1 MLTACSVGPDFVTPD
16 APEVASFT
24 TTSLETSDDLK
35 LVPQEHIPE
44 RWWTIFGSGEIEQL
58 VTRGL
63 EASPTLAAARSRLIA
78 QIESYEAEHGS
89 FWYPEISAD
98 ISSTRQSTSGA
109 AFGSTTGFDY
119 TVHNASI
126 NVGYSI
132 TPFGAGQRFLEASEA
147 QVEFE
152 AIQLE
157 ATRQTLAANIV
168 TGAFTEASLREQLAA
183 SRSIIEDESELL
195 SLIEKQYEIGVI
207 PRAELLAQQAAV
219 AESRTRI
226 PALEKALAAS
236 RNALAALLG
245 IFPEQIATLPQ
256 VSLDALS
263 MPERIPVTLPS
274 TLTQRRPDIRAA
286 QSLLHQASANIGVAT
301 ANLYPSIGL
310 TASVGK
316 ESTKFSDLFSDGT
329 SVWGVAAG
337 ITQPL
342 FEGGSL
348 RARKRSA
355 EATYDEVAALYRQ
368 SVIDAFV
375 DVADSMTALQLDSRQ
390 YALQKDAERLT
401 RERRELINEQYKQ
414 GAASY
419 LALLDAQR
427 QHQQARIAL
436 IEARV
441 MLLNDTAILLHSLG
455 GGWDGVVVYEQ
466 EDQAESS

>member
-1 MLTACSVGPDFVTPD
+1 M
-16 APEVASFT
+16 
-24 TTSLETSDDLK
+24 
-35 LVPQEHIPE
+35 
-44 RWWTIFGSGEIEQL
+44 
-58 VTRGL
+58 
-63 EASPTLAAARSRLIA
+63 
-78 QIESYEAEHGS
+78 
-89 FWYPEISAD
+89 
-98 ISSTRQSTSGA
+98 
-109 AFGSTTGFDY
+109 
-119 TVHNASI
+119 
-126 NVGYSI
+126 
-132 TPFGAGQRFLEASEA
+132 
-147 QVEFE
+147 
-152 AIQLE
+152 
-157 ATRQTLAANIV
+157 
-168 TGAFTEASLREQLAA
+168 
-183 SRSIIEDESELL
+183 
-195 SLIEKQYEIGVI
+195 
-207 PRAELLAQQAAV
+207 
-219 AESRTRI
+219 
-226 PALEKALAAS
+226 
-236 RNALAALLG
+236 
-245 IFPEQIATLPQ
+245 
-256 VSLDALS
+256 
-263 MPERIPVTLPS
+263 
-274 TLTQRRPDIRAA
+274 
-286 QSLLHQASANIGVAT
+286 
-301 ANLYPSIGL
+301 
-310 TASVGK
+310 
-316 ESTKFSDLFSDGT
+316 
-329 SVWGVAAG
+329 AAG